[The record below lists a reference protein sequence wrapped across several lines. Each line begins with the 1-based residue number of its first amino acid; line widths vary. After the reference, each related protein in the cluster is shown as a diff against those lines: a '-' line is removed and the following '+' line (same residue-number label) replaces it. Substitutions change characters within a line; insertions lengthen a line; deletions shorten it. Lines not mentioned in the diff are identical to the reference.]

1 MEAKAQKLY
10 LSKNKQKQ
18 IDLAVSIKKYKMQAI
33 KKNYNKDFRE

>member
-18 IDLAVSIKKYKMQAI
+18 IDLAVSIKKILNASD
-33 KKNYNKDFRE
+33 KKKLQ